1 MATKNKNEDIMDSI
15 SYAKDVLKSD
25 GGMMAST
32 AGSDMLVRIM
42 GAKLG
47 SSAGGGLTGAT
58 AGADALSRKLSK
70 KKK

>member
-1 MATKNKNEDIMDSI
+1 MATKTKNEDVMDSI

-25 GGMMAST
+25 GGMMASS
-32 AGSDMLVRIM
+32 AGADMLIRIT

-47 SSAGGGLTGAT
+47 SRAGGGLTGAT

>member
-1 MATKNKNEDIMDSI
+1 MAVKTKNEDVMDSV

-25 GGMMAST
+25 GGMMGSS
-32 AGSDMLVRIM
+32 AGADVLLRIT

-47 SSAGGGLTGAT
+47 SRVGGGLVGASTGA
-58 AGADALSRKLSK
+58 DFLSRKLRK